1 MPQVQADGKYEDRVR
16 KWQGLASYV
25 HIKKEDSSCCL
36 VPEEQRGELARARQ
50 DSAQEPMAGEQDGGR
65 GGCGEGAGGVHGAR
79 AQFPF
84 GVMRNFWRRRAAMG
98 VQQRE
103 CIYGVSVRACDDG

>member
-25 HIKKEDSSCCL
+25 HIKKEDSSRCL

-50 DSAQEPMAGEQDGGR
+50 DSAQETMAGEQDGGR
-65 GGCGEGAGGVHGAR
+65 GGCGEGAEGSVGHGR
-79 AQFPF
+79 SFRL
-84 GVMRNFWRRRAAMG
+84 G
-98 VQQRE
+98 
-103 CIYGVSVRACDDG
+103 

>member
-25 HIKKEDSSCCL
+25 HIKKEDSSRCL

-50 DSAQEPMAGEQDGGR
+50 DLAQEPMAGEQDGGR
-65 GGCGEGAGGVHGAR
+65 GGCGEGAGGSVGHGSSFR
-79 AQFPF
+79 L
-84 GVMRNFWRRRAAMG
+84 G
-98 VQQRE
+98 
-103 CIYGVSVRACDDG
+103 

>member
-50 DSAQEPMAGEQDGGR
+50 DSAQEPMTGKQDGGR
-65 GGCGEGAGGVHGAR
+65 GGCGERAGGGPWGTGAVSVWGDEKLLEAESSDGR
-79 AQFPF
+79 TATR
-84 GVMRNFWRRRAAMG
+84 MHLR
-98 VQQRE
+98 RE
-103 CIYGVSVRACDDG
+103 CARV